1 MPRYSFRAYLR
12 LVNCITYKQMESK
25 TIVLW
30 ANWYIHTSCI
40 FILSVEY
47 SFFYKLLWKKFYCV
61 LQCDEYQLAM
71 PHLKLKCAVKLTHD
85 S

>member
-1 MPRYSFRAYLR
+1 MRKRVMPRYLFRAYLR

-25 TIVLW
+25 TIVFLYCLF
-30 ANWYIHTSCI
+30 NTR
-40 FILSVEY
+40 
-47 SFFYKLLWKKFYCV
+47 FFYKLLWKKFYCV

>member
-1 MPRYSFRAYLR
+1 MRKRVMPKYLFRAYLR

-25 TIVLW
+25 TIVLLYCLF
-30 ANWYIHTSCI
+30 NTR
-40 FILSVEY
+40 
-47 SFFYKLLWKKFYCV
+47 FFDKLLWKKFQCV